1 MLNYQRVALFFPIKI
16 CCFPPPPQSSHTGF
30 AAARVP
36 GSCRDQNCGDG
47 WLIMALS
54 LTGKPQ
60 MVFLCSLMNFT
71 RKSID
76 LFGYWHQY
84 PYFIEMYSKSHHFLL
99 LQPSHF
105 GHSTLRL
112 TAIDTLAAGTSDSR
126 CTSCTT
132 PTSGKWQPQ
141 LDGNRSKPWGLL
153 TKLVDGGSSCGIP

>member
-1 MLNYQRVALFFPIKI
+1 MVNFPAAGFQKCGAIHGLEKNEGV
-16 CCFPPPPQSSHTGF
+16 PPPPQSSHTGF

-36 GSCRDQNCGDG
+36 GSLDQNGKEMD
-47 WLIMALS
+47 LIMALS

-84 PYFIEMYSKSHHFLL
+84 LYFIEMYSKSHHFLL

-105 GHSTLRL
+105 GYFGHSTLPL

-126 CTSCTT
+126 YTSCTT
-132 PTSGKWQPQ
+132 PTSGK
-141 LDGNRSKPWGLL
+141 
-153 TKLVDGGSSCGIP
+153 